1 MNMVRSKF
9 LKVTCPGCENESVI
23 FSNSAITVNCEL
35 CGATLV
41 TPAGGRASVTAKVV
55 EELE

>member
-1 MNMVRSKF
+1 MVRSKF

-23 FSNSAITVNCEL
+23 FSNSATTVNCEL
-35 CGATLV
+35 CGATIV

>member
-1 MNMVRSKF
+1 MVRSKF
-9 LKVTCPGCENESVI
+9 LKVRCPGCENESVL
-23 FSNSAITVNCEL
+23 FSNSATTVNCEL

>member
-1 MNMVRSKF
+1 MVSSKF
-9 LKVTCPGCENESVI
+9 LKVICPGCENESVI
-23 FSNSAITVNCEL
+23 FSNSATTVNCEL

-41 TPAGGRASVTAKVV
+41 TSAGGRAKVTSKLV